1 MMMAFGLTRQD
12 AGLFPKDWQNAA
24 TAAALTPRDELSPV
38 TYL

>member
-24 TAAALTPRDELSPV
+24 TAAALTRDELSPV